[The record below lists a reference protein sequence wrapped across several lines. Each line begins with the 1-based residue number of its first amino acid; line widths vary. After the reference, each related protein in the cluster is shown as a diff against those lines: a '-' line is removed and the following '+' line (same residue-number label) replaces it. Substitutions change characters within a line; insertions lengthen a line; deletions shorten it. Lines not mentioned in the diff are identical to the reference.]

1 MLRPPHLQ
9 LIAKHSVR
17 HSLRGGAGLIAILA
31 TLGIGLILASIVL
44 SPLEQVD
51 QALARHSEIG
61 SEEAKLAKQKAEQD
75 VIKIADKAVGWVM
88 DASPEQREYLSTDK
102 PALVSAVLTLLMIF
116 GPLFACLAGFNQTSG
131 DIGSKGLRYLLI
143 RTERENIFLGRFIGT
158 TIMMAVVYA
167 ILFAILGIYLA
178 VKVSVHP
185 TGDMMLWL
193 AGGYLRIL
201 MFSIPYIAL
210 CAWISSTFSSSFGSL
225 VLSLLFA
232 YGVPIFVLI
241 AKGMT
246 SGYAGYL
253 DYLVPWG
260 YKWWLFSEQ
269 PAMVAAGTG
278 VMVAFTAALIWVGNY
293 LFQKRDL

>member
-1 MLRPPHLQ
+1 VLRSPHLQ

-31 TLGIGLILASIVL
+31 TLGLGLILASIVL

-51 QALARHSEIG
+51 QQLARHSEID
-61 SEEAKLAKQKAEQD
+61 SESAKEARAKADQEI
-75 VIKIADKAVGWVM
+75 IKIADKAVGWVM
-88 DASPEQREYLSTDK
+88 DASPAQEEYLTTDK

-167 ILFAILGIYLA
+167 LLFVILAIYLA

-201 MFSIPYIAL
+201 MFSVPYIAL
-210 CAWISSTFSSSFGSL
+210 CAWISSSFDSPFGSL

-232 YGVPIFVLI
+232 YVLPIIVIF
-241 AKGMT
+241 AKNA
-246 SGYAGYL
+246 SQYAGYL

-269 PAMVAAGTG
+269 PAMVAAGVA
-278 VMVAFTAALIWVGNY
+278 VMAAFSAGLIWVGNY
-293 LFQKRDL
+293 LFQRRDL